1 MEVWN
6 VLHVARWKDRTEK
19 FAVCAPSHNFVGLY
33 LRHWGMYRQSEKNL
47 LNSNISSTCP
57 HNKTN
62 FGSLTV
68 EIGWRLLNT
77 TANLNG
83 FCVLDSLLHQRRSTE
98 VNQLD
103 FRDLINS
110 IQQRAPTM
118 MARRPS
124 RWASA
129 HILVDKC
136 CSKTSIDRQLQE
148 NWGTH
153 PQYITLGFT

>member
-1 MEVWN
+1 MCCTWPAE
-6 VLHVARWKDRTEK
+6 KTERK
-19 FAVCAPSHNFVGLY
+19 NSPSAHHPTILSGYIFATEACIDN
-33 LRHWGMYRQSEKNL
+33 RKKNL